1 MNKIANVLTTALLVV
16 TPFAAQAT
24 PDEDLKEFREYFY
37 KKFPDTPKNDF
48 INGVYSIDPAS
59 REQWEAFEEFPSYE
73 IFVDKGEELFNQKFA
88 NGKGFADCF
97 PNYKKGIR
105 QNYPYFDT
113 GSDKVVTLE
122 GAINKCLT
130 DNGEKAYKWKTGN
143 ITYVSAYLA
152 YMSRG
157 SKFNIKVPND
167 AKAMAAYNRG
177 RQHFYAKRGQ
187 LNMACADCHYHYAG
201 SKIRADILSPALGQ
215 PTGFPVYRNKWA
227 SASVKGDGMGSLHRR
242 YGGCNKQVR
251 AKPFKPQS
259 DEYKALEYFHTYM
272 SNGLEVNGPSQRK

>member
-1 MNKIANVLTTALLVV
+1 MNKIANVLTAAFLVV

-24 PDEDLKEFREYFY
+24 PDQDLKEFREHFF

-73 IFVDKGEELFNQKFA
+73 IFVDKGEELFNKKFA

-113 GSDKVVTLE
+113 KSGEVVTLE

-143 ITYVSAYLA
+143 IAYVSAYLA
-152 YMSRG
+152 SLSRG
-157 SKFNIKVPND
+157 NKLNIKVPND
-167 AKAMAAYNRG
+167 SKAMAAYNRG
-177 RQHFYAKRGQ
+177 KKHFYAKRGQ
-187 LNMACADCHYHYAG
+187 LNISCADCHYHYAG
-201 SKIRADILSPALGQ
+201 SKIRADILSPALGH

-227 SASVKGDGMGSLHRR
+227 GASAKGDGMGTLHRR

-251 AKPFKPQS
+251 AKPFKAQS

-272 SNGLEVNGPSQRK
+272 SNGLEINGPSQRK

>member
-1 MNKIANVLTTALLVV
+1 MNKIANVLTAALLVV

-24 PDEDLKEFREYFY
+24 PEQDLKEFREHYF
-37 KKFPDTPKNDF
+37 KMFPDTPKNDF

-73 IFVDKGEELFNQKFA
+73 IFVDKGEELFNKKFA
-88 NGKGFADCF
+88 NGRNFADCF

-113 GSDKVVTLE
+113 KSDKVVTLE
-122 GAINKCLT
+122 SAINKCLK
-130 DNGEKAYKWKTGN
+130 DNGEKPYGWKKGK

-152 YMSRG
+152 YLSRG
-157 SKFNIKVPND
+157 NKLNIKVPND
-167 AKAMAAYNRG
+167 SKAMAAYNRG
-177 RQHFYAKRGQ
+177 KKHFYAKRGQ
-187 LNMACADCHYHYAG
+187 LNISCADCHFHYAG
-201 SKIRADILSPALGQ
+201 SKIRADILSPALGH

-227 SASVKGDGMGSLHRR
+227 GASAKGDGMGSLHRR

-251 AKPFKPQS
+251 AKPFKAQS
-259 DEYKALEYFHTYM
+259 DEYKALEYFHTFM
-272 SNGLEVNGPSQRK
+272 SNGMEVNGPSQRK